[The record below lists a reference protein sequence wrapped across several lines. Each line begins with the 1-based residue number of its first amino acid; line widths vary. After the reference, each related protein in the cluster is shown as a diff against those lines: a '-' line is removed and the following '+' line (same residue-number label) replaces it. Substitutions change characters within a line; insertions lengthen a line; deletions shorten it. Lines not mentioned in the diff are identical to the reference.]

1 MKIRILLLILY
12 MLSCCCLFA
21 QVSAPSLQGRVRG
34 GSALSSILAHINE
47 QQQEWTITFVSDEL
61 RGLEVQVL
69 QVQATYNLPD
79 DVERLTKGLPV
90 QVKVKKAT
98 RQIYVQRKPLH
109 AAAQKVPVNLNG
121 TIVDA
126 FTRQAIKDEVTC
138 SLLRPDSTVV
148 MTTKSYEHTDRGNGT
163 IRTFF
168 KFDVPWQPDGHFLV
182 KLETKG
188 YETVYKVTKLVWRSK
203 TVEVS
208 LWNVPMRRT
217 SLTRDEVQLKE
228 VTVTA
233 TKIKFYTKGHTLV
246 YNADAFQL
254 QEGSM
259 LDALIAQLPGAEL
272 KPDGRIMVNG
282 KFVESLLL
290 NGRDFFKG
298 DNTVLLDNL
307 PAYMVQQ
314 VKVYTEESETS
325 RLLGRKVDDGR
336 FVMDVVLKR
345 QYTIGWL
352 ANAEA
357 GYGTEERYL
366 GRLFAMRYT
375 PQSRLSL
382 FGNLNNVNDRRKP
395 DGNGGWGDFDVSG
408 GLTSTKRG
416 GLDYSVFDKRDRFQ
430 LSGNADVTYTD
441 NENAWG
447 GNSTNFLPA
456 GDVFNVTSSRTNS
469 SNLSISTEH
478 DLKFNFQQKHHAFSL
493 SPTFNY
499 QKSDYNSNFLNGTF
513 DVSSVGDYA
522 SVLDSL
528 FSPDWTTTVRHLIR
542 RNGEQAVGNS
552 RRTNGSLSF

>member
-1 MKIRILLLILY
+1 MLLAALVSTALT
-12 MLSCCCLFA
+12 
-21 QVSAPSLQGRVRG
+21 VSAQ
-34 GSALSSILAHINE
+34 
-47 QQQEWTITFVSDEL
+47 
-61 RGLEVQVL
+61 
-69 QVQATYNLPD
+69 
-79 DVERLTKGLPV
+79 
-90 QVKVKKAT
+90 KA
-98 RQIYVQRKPLH
+98 
-109 AAAQKVPVNLNG
+109 PVNFNG

-126 FTRQAIKDEVTC
+126 FTRQAIKGEVTV
-138 SLLRPDSTVV
+138 SLLRPDSTMV

-168 KFDVPWQPDGHFLV
+168 QFDVPQQPDGHFLV
-182 KLETKG
+182 KLEAKG
-188 YETVYKVTKLVWRSK
+188 YETVYKATKLAWKSK
-203 TVEVS
+203 TIEVS

-217 SLTRDEVQLKE
+217 SRATDEVQLNE

-233 TKIKFYTKGHTLV
+233 TKVKFYTKGDTLV

-259 LDALIAQLPGAEL
+259 LDALVAQLPGAEL

-325 RLLGRKVDDGR
+325 KLLGRKVDDGR
-336 FVMDVVLKR
+336 FVMDVRLKR
-345 QYTIGWL
+345 QYAIGWL

-357 GYGTEERYL
+357 GYSTKNRYL

-395 DGNGGWGDFDVSG
+395 DGNGGWGEFDVSG

-447 GNSTNFLPA
+447 GSSTNFLPG

-469 SNLSISTEH
+469 SNLSISTQH
-478 DLKFNFQQKHHAFSL
+478 DLKFNFLQKHHAFSL
-493 SPTFNY
+493 SPAFNY

-513 DVSSVGDYA
+513 GVSPIGDYA

-528 FSPDWTTTVRHLIR
+528 F
-542 RNGEQAVGNS
+542 
-552 RRTNGSLSF
+552 